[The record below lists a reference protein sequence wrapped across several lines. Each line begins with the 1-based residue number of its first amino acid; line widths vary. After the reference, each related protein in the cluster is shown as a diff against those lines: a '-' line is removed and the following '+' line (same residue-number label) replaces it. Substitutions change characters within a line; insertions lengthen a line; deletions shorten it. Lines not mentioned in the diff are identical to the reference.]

1 MGRLSEV
8 AQAQWGLVT
17 ARQSRTVE
25 VSRVDVARLV
35 LDGALERVAPGVYRL
50 VGAPPHP
57 DLDGVR
63 AAWLQLDP
71 GQPTEGRRRRPDAVA
86 SHRSAATVL
95 GLGDLLPDGHQ
106 FYVVGRRQLRRADV
120 QTRVRR
126 DLPRSAWRVVDGL
139 PVTTAARTVADLL
152 AEREDESAVAR
163 VVQDA
168 LHVGLLS
175 YAEILTCATAA
186 FRAYGAATP
195 GEFAGS
201 LVGSAGPTR

>member
-17 ARQSRTVE
+17 ARQSRTVA
-25 VSRVDVARLV
+25 VSRVDVNRLV
-35 LDGALERVAPGVYRL
+35 ADGALERVAPGVYRL

-57 DLDGVR
+57 DLDGIR

-86 SHRSAATVL
+86 SHRSAAAVL
-95 GLGDLLPDGHQ
+95 GLGDLLPDVHQ
-106 FYVVGRRQLRRADV
+106 FYVLGRRQLRRDDV

-126 DLPRSAWRVVDGL
+126 DLPRAAWRVVDGL

-152 AEREDESAVAR
+152 AEREDESAVGR

-168 LHVGLLS
+168 LRARLLS
-175 YAEILTCATAA
+175 GPDVVAAATAA
-186 FRAYGAATP
+186 FRAYGASCAD
-195 GEFAGS
+195 EFAGS
-201 LVGSAGPTR
+201 LVGPTGPAR